1 MALFDYD
8 NDVDLDVY
16 VCKDS
21 RVDPTLGNNEFSP
34 HADYPVNLF
43 RNDGK
48 CRFTDVA
55 KQAGVTNDAWPR
67 RWRVYPNDL
76 PAGRA
81 RLIAERGC
89 LICHSA
95 TLITQQHK
103 DDAAWQKTIRTMI
116 GWGAPMDTVEGDSLR
131 DWLVQEYGPKK

>member
-1 MALFDYD
+1 M
-8 NDVDLDVY
+8 
-16 VCKDS
+16 S
-21 RVDPTLGNNEFSP
+21 RERVRRTVVVGLLVAGTLSL
-34 HADYPVNLF
+34 A
-43 RNDGK
+43 
-48 CRFTDVA
+48 VA
-55 KQAGVTNDAWPR
+55 ELLAQATRVPQVQGSWNQRKQAVVTGDSWQR
-67 RWRVYPNDL
+67 RLRVYSNDL

-103 DDAAWQKTIRTMI
+103 DAAAWQKTIRTMI

-131 DWLVQEYGPKK
+131 DWLVQEYGPRK

>member
-1 MALFDYD
+1 MSAERGVRRAAAIGVLVAATLAFG
-8 NDVDLDVY
+8 VSELVAQAT
-16 VCKDS
+16 
-21 RVDPTLGNNEFSP
+21 RVPQVQGSWNQ
-34 HADYPVNLF
+34 
-43 RNDGK
+43 R
-48 CRFTDVA
+48 
-55 KQAGVTNDAWPR
+55 KQAEITHDAWPR

-103 DDAAWQKTIRTMI
+103 DAAAWQKTIRTMI

-131 DWLVQEYGPKK
+131 DWLVQEYGPRK

>member
-1 MALFDYD
+1 MSRERVRRLVAVGVLVTATLALAVVELFAQAT
-8 NDVDLDVY
+8 
-16 VCKDS
+16 
-21 RVDPTLGNNEFSP
+21 RVPQVQGSWNQ
-34 HADYPVNLF
+34 
-43 RNDGK
+43 R
-48 CRFTDVA
+48 
-55 KQAGVTNDAWPR
+55 KQAVISGDAWPR
-67 RWRVYPNDL
+67 RYRAYENDL

-103 DDAAWQKTIRTMI
+103 DAAAWQKTIRTMI

-131 DWLVQEYGPKK
+131 DWLVQEYGPRK